1 MRTARGIYARTLAL
15 MEIEVVFGAIA
26 VALYARW

>member
-15 MEIEVVFGAIA
+15 MEIEVVFGGLA
-26 VALYARW
+26 VAIYLM

>member
-15 MEIEVVFGAIA
+15 MGIELVFGGLA
-26 VALYARW
+26 VAIYLM